1 MPEHLVY
8 RVRSV
13 NDRNGEKTSIL
24 DVEDRDGRSTYV
36 HEATSRQP
44 PGVMTMPRFMG
55 FVRMEEGIGTPPQAL
70 FDAMDVHIGERAA
83 KGVFL
88 DGGGLYGTEDAV
100 NFVVR
105 QGEVSRVDGP
115 YAEAKEVVGGWA
127 IMQYDSL
134 EEAVADQREFAELHA
149 KYWPEVTV
157 VATLRQISTG
167 PEAPGD

>member
-1 MPEHLVY
+1 
-8 RVRSV
+8 
-13 NDRNGEKTSIL
+13 
-24 DVEDRDGRSTYV
+24 
-36 HEATSRQP
+36 
-44 PGVMTMPRFMG
+44 MPRFMG

-70 FDAMDVHIGERAA
+70 FDAMDVYIGEQAA

-127 IMQYDSL
+127 IMQYDTL
-134 EEAVADQREFAELHA
+134 EEAVADQEVFAELHA
-149 KYWPEVTV
+149 KHWPEAKV
-157 VATLRQISTG
+157 VATLRQISDG
-167 PEAPGD
+167 PDAPGE

>member
-1 MPEHLVY
+1 MAIAKEMSMV
-8 RVRSV
+8 
-13 NDRNGEKTSIL
+13 
-24 DVEDRDGRSTYV
+24 DVEGPGSRSTYV
-36 HEATSRQP
+36 RQTTP
-44 PGVMTMPRFMG
+44 RQAEGVIEMPRFMG

-70 FDAMDVHIGERAA
+70 FDAMDAHIGERAA

-127 IMQYDSL
+127 IMQYDSV
-134 EEAVADQREFAELHA
+134 EEAVADQREFADLHA

-157 VATLRQISTG
+157 VATLRQISDG

>member
-1 MPEHLVY
+1 VI
-8 RVRSV
+8 
-13 NDRNGEKTSIL
+13 D
-24 DVEDRDGRSTYV
+24 
-36 HEATSRQP
+36 
-44 PGVMTMPRFMG
+44 MPRFMG

-83 KGVFL
+83 AGVFL

-105 QGEVSRVDGP
+105 QGEISQHDGP
-115 YAEAKEVVGGWA
+115 YAEAKEVIGGWS
-127 IMQYDSL
+127 IMQYDTV
-134 EEAVADQREFAELHA
+134 EEAVADQRKFAELHA

-157 VATLRQISTG
+157 ISTLRQISTG